1 MKILVT
7 GASGFIGGEVTE
19 YLATKAGM
27 DIIALGRSFSTRF
40 DGFSNV
46 KYIQSDL
53 TIQIPSFECEV
64 CIHCAGL
71 ADDRATEEE
80 FMRNNVLATEHLIDS
95 LKGCK
100 KLIFIS
106 SSSVYDFSDGNPK
119 REEDAFLRANLS
131 PYGKSKLLAER
142 KVAESGIASV
152 FILRPRAV
160 YGKNDRVL
168 MPRIKKLIKGKI
180 IFAPGKLEVK
190 TSLTHLKNLLEAVKI
205 AITGSKSGIHIYN
218 VADKNPYLLKAVF
231 EKIGIAQTGGKVR
244 FVHLPMVF
252 IKCMISLAHAL
263 GIRINFSLQSL
274 NYLALHSI
282 IDTSKI
288 QKELAFQAK
297 YEFFRDFPDNPF
309 YSQGTEH
316 QNA

>member
-1 MKILVT
+1 MKIMVT

-19 YLATKAGM
+19 YLATKVGLN
-27 DIIALGRSFSTRF
+27 IIAMGRSLTNRF
-40 DGFSNV
+40 DAFPNV
-46 KYIQSDL
+46 EFIQADL
-53 TIQIPSFECEV
+53 TRQIPSFECEV

-95 LKGCK
+95 LTGCK

-119 REEDAFLRANLS
+119 REEDASLHAKLS
-131 PYGKSKLLAER
+131 TYGKSKLLAES

-180 IFAPGKLEVK
+180 IFAPGKLEVN
-190 TSLTHLKNLLEAVKI
+190 TSLTHIKNLIEAVNI
-205 AITGSKSGIHIYN
+205 AVSVSKSGIHIYN
-218 VADKNPYLLKAVF
+218 VADKNPYLLKSVF
-231 EKIGIAQTGGKVR
+231 EKIGVAQTGGKVR
-244 FVHLPMVF
+244 FVHLPLVF
-252 IKCMISLAHAL
+252 IKSMISLAHAL

-274 NYLALHSI
+274 DYLALHSI

-288 QKELAFQAK
+288 QKELAFHAK
-297 YEFFRDFPDNPF
+297 YEFFRYFPGNPF
-309 YSQGTEH
+309 HLPSTEH